1 MQLLAVCAV
10 DSALGAMREH
20 PFHLPRIFRDLVF
33 ILKTKANG
41 LGGGPTILPPPLP
54 SLLRFRAAK
63 TRHDGALLN
72 TSSS

>member
-41 LGGGPTILPPPLP
+41 LGGGTHNPPSTPAIPP
-54 SLLRFRAAK
+54 SLQS
-63 TRHDGALLN
+63 G
-72 TSSS
+72 